1 MLKIFVWGVIC
12 FCLALAPSY
21 AKQIAIVIDDVG
33 NHERDLELL
42 NLPGQL
48 SFSILPHTPYS
59 QLFARLAS
67 KENKELLLHVPMQS
81 IENKV
86 LGPGALTLKMNKWQL
101 QTTLG
106 HALAT
111 LPQVRGVNNHMGSA
125 LTQYITPM
133 NWTMEVLKK
142 RGLFFL
148 DSRTTE
154 QTQAQHAANLY
165 GVRNIGRH
173 VFLDNVPTEDALQS
187 QLTQLKLLAQ
197 SQDSAIAIAHPYPTT
212 ISFLN
217 KALPE
222 LIAQG
227 FELVPVSQLVQHKY
241 IQLAQQQ
248 NTHLPNNR
256 RGIK

>member
-1 MLKIFVWGVIC
+1 MLRTLIWGVLW
-12 FCLALAPSY
+12 FCLALAPCY

-59 QLFARLAS
+59 QSFARLAS
-67 KENKELLLHVPMQS
+67 QENKELLLHVPMQA
-81 IENKV
+81 IENKK
-86 LGPGALTLKMNKWQL
+86 LGPGALTLDMNKWQL

-111 LPQVRGVNNHMGSA
+111 LPQVKGVNNHMGSA

-133 NWTMEVLKK
+133 VWTMEILKK
-142 RGLFFL
+142 RDLFFL

-154 QTQAQHAANLY
+154 QTQAQHAANLF

-173 VFLDNVPTEDALQS
+173 VFLDNVLTQAALEA
-187 QLTQLKLLAQ
+187 QLTVLKTLAEHQ
-197 SQDSAIAIAHPYPTT
+197 HGVIAIAHPYPETVK
-212 ISFLN
+212 FLH
-217 KALPE
+217 KILPK
-222 LIAQG
+222 LIEQG
-227 FELVPVSQLVQHKY
+227 YELVPVSELVQHKY

-248 NTHLPNNR
+248 SYLFTQVPAR
-256 RGIK
+256 D